1 MATDHIIKV
10 GNKIKRFQDE
20 TNYTSRYISKNL
32 SSIEKSGDVL
42 GVLYPYTL
50 EFKIYGGHSVYL
62 TLSFDQKFKT
72 L

>member
-10 GNKIKRFQDE
+10 GNRIKRFQDE
-20 TNYTSRYISKNL
+20 TNYTSRYVSKNL
-32 SSIEKSGDVL
+32 SSVEKSSDVL

-50 EFKIYGGHSVYL
+50 EFKMCGGHSVYL
-62 TLSFDQKFKT
+62 TLSFGQKFKA